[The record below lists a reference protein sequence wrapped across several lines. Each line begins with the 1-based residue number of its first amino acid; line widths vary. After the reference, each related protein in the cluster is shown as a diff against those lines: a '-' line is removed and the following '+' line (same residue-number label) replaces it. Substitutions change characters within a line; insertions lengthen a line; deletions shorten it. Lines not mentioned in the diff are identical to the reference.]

1 MDSKIFY
8 NYIKNISFLICVVL
22 IFIELIYL
30 SKFVYNYHYY
40 YNFGNTMNN
49 INGNDHIEYE
59 TARFQVSK
67 NTYNMKIDNDIYNSY
82 NIKIIYYLT
91 VFYVLLIVFLFALLF
106 YNTFIKD
113 VKCKTLLEKHKEN
126 VANKK
131 TNEDSILFI
140 LLNCMCG
147 SPCTDNVNECFFAYL
162 VLLFIGIFVPLY
174 IILKVFFY
182 IDISYYER
190 YYYLYWI
197 IFFMIVIIRIDD
209 SSLDFLRGI
218 NPYYKKSERFTIYLV
233 YFICLIVALYLF
245 FSVSEI
251 YKSMN
256 EINDTKSDITE
267 EDKFY
272 NSYSS
277 EMPVK
282 PDKPHKSEII
292 DNFKYYS
299 SKQIEISKEIEKKA
313 VDARTPSETIE
324 LANYNKYKE
333 DLKEVEKYDNEVE
346 KYSINMTDYN
356 YKLNLYKLNIENPPV
371 LSIFDDI
378 IKNMFGVKNYD
389 FAGINISKYI
399 LILFVICIILYGIYY
414 YYKTMEDYEE
424 DARLLYDNLFIPLF
438 SLFLIIL
445 LINSI
450 NVLNTYI
457 NRYMIFNP
465 LSAYKNDMT
474 NINYYLSKLYNK
486 TNSSVPSEIGNPII
500 YNIFSG
506 CFSINFMDCKSDNQ
520 ITISTVR
527 NMYYNTT
534 ANNYTKPAIEL
545 IGATGYIK
553 NNVDLIKFIK
563 NIYYINDDNNIIIKN
578 LRNNIINNINKY
590 NTSGGN
596 DYITSNALLLSVK
609 CYKNIT
615 DEQITQSLSKY
626 TNTVKNIVDI
636 YKIHMESIKKN
647 FVDAL
652 LKAGANCDKTNN
664 INEFVGNINLY
675 QKLINPVT
683 ADYYFT
689 NKEIATKINAEFD
702 ALIGNIFNIINND
715 ESLQIND
722 PRFDII
728 KSNYNDYNQD
738 LYTLESF
745 QEKFLKNHNSDN
757 EYLKTENNNKDN
769 ITSVQISSF
778 VLFAIIILILLEPL
792 YIEY

>member
-1 MDSKIFY
+1 
-8 NYIKNISFLICVVL
+8 
-22 IFIELIYL
+22 
-30 SKFVYNYHYY
+30 
-40 YNFGNTMNN
+40 
-49 INGNDHIEYE
+49 
-59 TARFQVSK
+59 
-67 NTYNMKIDNDIYNSY
+67 
-82 NIKIIYYLT
+82 
-91 VFYVLLIVFLFALLF
+91 
-106 YNTFIKD
+106 
-113 VKCKTLLEKHKEN
+113 
-126 VANKK
+126 
-131 TNEDSILFI
+131 
-140 LLNCMCG
+140 
-147 SPCTDNVNECFFAYL
+147 
-162 VLLFIGIFVPLY
+162 
-174 IILKVFFY
+174 
-182 IDISYYER
+182 
-190 YYYLYWI
+190 
-197 IFFMIVIIRIDD
+197 
-209 SSLDFLRGI
+209 
-218 NPYYKKSERFTIYLV
+218 
-233 YFICLIVALYLF
+233 
-245 FSVSEI
+245 
-251 YKSMN
+251 
-256 EINDTKSDITE
+256 
-267 EDKFY
+267 
-272 NSYSS
+272 
-277 EMPVK
+277 
-282 PDKPHKSEII
+282 
-292 DNFKYYS
+292 
-299 SKQIEISKEIEKKA
+299 
-313 VDARTPSETIE
+313 
-324 LANYNKYKE
+324 
-333 DLKEVEKYDNEVE
+333 
-346 KYSINMTDYN
+346 
-356 YKLNLYKLNIENPPV
+356 
-371 LSIFDDI
+371 
-378 IKNMFGVKNYD
+378 
-389 FAGINISKYI
+389 
-399 LILFVICIILYGIYY
+399 
-414 YYKTMEDYEE
+414 
-424 DARLLYDNLFIPLF
+424 
-438 SLFLIIL
+438 
-445 LINSI
+445 
-450 NVLNTYI
+450 
-457 NRYMIFNP
+457 MIFNP

-486 TNSSVPSEIGNPII
+486 TNNSVPSEIGNPII